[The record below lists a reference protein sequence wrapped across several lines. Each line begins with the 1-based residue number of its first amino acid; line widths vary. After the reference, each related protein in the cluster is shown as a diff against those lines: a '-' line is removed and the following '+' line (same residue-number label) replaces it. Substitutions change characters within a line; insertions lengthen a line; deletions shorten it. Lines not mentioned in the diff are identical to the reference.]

1 MDTDGGRSARW
12 SVALFLL
19 IVASLVAIAAV
30 RLLVLDPSR
39 TGMYFTLA
47 GAFITVYL
55 NARNFEAR
63 LGRSIED
70 P

>member
-1 MDTDGGRSARW
+1 MDTDDSRDVRR

-30 RLLVLDPSR
+30 TLLVLDPSR

-47 GAFITVYL
+47 GALITVYL
-55 NARNFEAR
+55 NARNLKRGQAAR
-63 LGRSIED
+63 
-70 P
+70 